1 MRVNDLI
8 DKYIA
13 YKLLEA
19 SQLGAS
25 LLEKLKTIR
34 HVFGELDA
42 RRTAWSWQRL
52 PPIIGKAKLLRHVKG
67 FLYK

>member
-19 SQLGAS
+19 PQLGAS
-25 LLEKLKTIR
+25 LLEKLRAIR

-42 RRTAWSWQRL
+42 
-52 PPIIGKAKLLRHVKG
+52 
-67 FLYK
+67 